1 ATKMHLS
8 ILKSEEA
15 VPERFQKF
23 DHTVSMLDSA
33 THEIRTIAHNL
44 SPDILIRYE
53 LDAALENFCQKVSNP
68 NLQVD
73 FYFLGEAPKLKNNF
87 KLIIYRIVQELVNNI
102 IKHAEAS
109 HALVQL
115 SQHEQVLSITVED
128 NGRGFNMT
136 DGKGM
141 GLHNLKTRVQ
151 DIGGQLNIESS
162 EGNGTTVYLEF
173 DINPFLE
180 KQIFL
185 STAV

>member
-1 ATKMHLS
+1 
-8 ILKSEEA
+8 
-15 VPERFQKF
+15 
-23 DHTVSMLDSA
+23 
-33 THEIRTIAHNL
+33 
-44 SPDILIRYE
+44 
-53 LDAALENFCQKVSNP
+53 
-68 NLQVD
+68 
-73 FYFLGEAPKLKNNF
+73 
-87 KLIIYRIVQELVNNI
+87 RIVQELVNNI